1 MASLGTGPEINI
13 KPRMPDIWEE
23 RLWTP
28 GSAYLSIGIS
38 LVSLTGQHC
47 SLTGYQFHRAQKLSS
62 LLQP

>member
-28 GSAYLSIGIS
+28 GSACWGGLSDTAPWVVPPS
-38 LVSLTGQHC
+38 
-47 SLTGYQFHRAQKLSS
+47 
-62 LLQP
+62 